1 MKTMTIKSNLLRC
14 GVVALLTVAGSLFA
28 AAPAYKVERSFGKD
42 VFKTEPVSIAVDAG
56 DQLHVLLRDGTVV
69 NCDVDG
75 KTTGSFKADMT
86 SAPGAMAVADGKL
99 YLFQTKKSEKEI
111 EYQGKKIKTLVS
123 EGVVC
128 GVFDPAGKKIS
139 EFNLPEA
146 QSAAAAH
153 FVGKELAVGDFA
165 KSQILFYDLS
175 GSEPKVTQKITKQ
188 FRLCCGIFDFCPGTV
203 PGSIVVANLGAFK
216 VQTYTGGVKTAEF
229 GQRGTGFE
237 DFQSCCN
244 PVNVVCLADGSY
256 VTIEKDPT
264 RVKIF
269 DQNGKTCTAV
279 QGLDEL
285 VKGCYIVP
293 AVVDSKGS
301 IYLVA
306 SQQNRVVKCVP
317 TGKK

>member
-1 MKTMTIKSNLLRC
+1 MKTKTIRSCWIRC
-14 GVVALLTVAGSLFA
+14 GVVALVAVAGNLFA
-28 AAPAYKVERSFGKD
+28 STPAYKVDRSIGRNE
-42 VFKTEPVSIAVDAG
+42 FKSDPVSIAVDAG

-69 NCDVDG
+69 NCDADG
-75 KTTGSFKADMT
+75 KTTGSFKADMK
-86 SAPGAMAVADGKL
+86 SAPGTMALADGKL
-99 YLFQTKKSEKEI
+99 YLLQTKKIEKEM
-111 EYQGKKIKTLVS
+111 EYQGKKIKRLIS
-123 EGVVC
+123 DGVVC
-128 GVFDPAGKKIS
+128 GMFDLAGKKIS
-139 EFNLPEA
+139 EFNLPEI

-153 FVGKELAVGDFA
+153 FVGKELAVGDFT

-188 FRLCCGIFDFCPGTV
+188 FRLCCGIFDFCPGNS

-216 VQTYTGGVKTAEF
+216 VQTYTGGVKTSEF

-269 DQNGKTCTAV
+269 DKNGKTCTAV

-293 AVVDSKGS
+293 AAVDSKGS

-306 SQQNRVVKCVP
+306 TQQKRVVKCVP